1 MPVILVCSATSLDS
15 DLAKTYLWRAD
26 VERHLVTRYEDAM
39 REVLEKRPSLILI
52 DRRFPRAADL
62 VSALRRDETT
72 RSTSV
77 VVAARGDFEPAEVDL
92 LEAGV
97 NAILRLP
104 PGPDWDERLM
114 RLLAVPIRREA
125 RFAVQFD
132 LEAVHVG
139 ESLVGTAMNLSEHG
153 MLIQSPTPLAIGE
166 HIRFAFRLPGA
177 FIDGR
182 GRVVRQ
188 AGTGQ
193 YGVVFETV
201 DGEGLAQIQRY
212 VKSRS

>member
-1 MPVILVCSATSLDS
+1 MPVILVCSPTSLDS
-15 DLAKTYLWRAD
+15 DLANTYLWRAD
-26 VERHLVTRYEDAM
+26 VERHLVNRYEDALSQALT
-39 REVLEKRPSLILI
+39 VRPSLIII
-52 DRRFPRAADL
+52 DRRFPRAPDL
-62 VSALRRDETT
+62 VAALRREDAT
-72 RSTSV
+72 RTASM
-77 VVAARGDFEPAEVDL
+77 VAVARGDFEPSEVDL

-104 PGPDWDERLM
+104 PGPDWDERLT
-114 RLLAVPIRREA
+114 RLLAVPVRREA
-125 RFAVQFD
+125 RFAVEFG

-139 ESLVGTAMNLSEHG
+139 ESIVGNAMNLSEHG
-153 MLIQSPTPLAIGE
+153 MLIQSPTPLAVGE
-166 HIRFAFRLPGA
+166 HISFAFRLPGA

-193 YGVVFETV
+193 YGIIFETV
-201 DGEGLAQIQRY
+201 AGDGLAQIQRY